1 MYTVVHK
8 KVAVNSVNNFG
19 SKKPILITFSLP
31 QAEMITYYFYNV
43 LSTSSKRH
51 CLLMRFANQKK
62 IEKLFAPMG
71 SIMTP
76 PWGLYIVFGFVWPW
90 PLTSWPQKLNI
101 SCPCS

>member
-19 SKKPILITFSLP
+19 SKKTILITFPPP
-31 QAEMITYYFYNV
+31 QAEMVTYYFYNV

-62 IEKLFAPMG
+62 ILEKLFAPMG
-71 SIMTP
+71 SRMTLP
-76 PWGLYIVFGFVWPW
+76 SGLYIVFGFV
-90 PLTSWPQKLNI
+90 
-101 SCPCS
+101 